1 MKRIYI
7 LRIIAFIL
15 ILVIPV
21 ITMNLKNNR
30 ISEIDNKKLIEISD
44 VLSGDFTTNAEE
56 FINNRIGFR
65 TTMINAYTKAM
76 DSLFNYMIHPSYQY
90 GQDGYVFSKL
100 SREGFDSEYQDTFSN
115 FILKIQDYCNSRDI
129 NFLYAVEP
137 SKTTVY
143 SEYLPIGVN
152 YQNFNLNYL
161 LDSLT
166 KNNINYVYTGDNLI
180 NAKNNYQVFD
190 KKYDANHWNETGAII
205 GISTILNKLNEI
217 DSSIDKFDINNYDIG
232 VSTHTTLPVSYFPI
246 NEETIT
252 YELKDSSNI
261 KNVDTFIDKIKISE
275 HYSNFAHY
283 INTDNT
289 EAPKI
294 LVFAGSYF
302 NNKHKF
308 LTDSFSEFILVHN
321 YQNIL
326 DIDYYINLF
335 NPDIVL
341 FESTEY
347 THNSTYFDATSMKE
361 ISYNKPLSSYS
372 NLINS
377 QFKNIDNTYKI
388 NDNYA
393 VTDLSIPLINN
404 ETLYSYVKVGDR
416 ILDCKTITD
425 DNNHQHIEISIPSSE
440 LSHIN
445 EITFYA
451 ISNNE
456 MEYSEIKINL

>member
-1 MKRIYI
+1 MY
-7 LRIIAFIL
+7 
-15 ILVIPV
+15 
-21 ITMNLKNNR
+21 
-30 ISEIDNKKLIEISD
+30 
-44 VLSGDFTTNAEE
+44 
-56 FINNRIGFR
+56 
-65 TTMINAYTKAM
+65 
-76 DSLFNYMIHPSYQY
+76 
-90 GQDGYVFSKL
+90 FSKL
-100 SREGFDSEYQDTFSN
+100 SREGFDIEYQDTFSN

-261 KNVDTFIDKIKISE
+261 KNIDTFIDKIKISE

-302 NNKHKF
+302 NNNHKF

-341 FESTEY
+341 FESIEY

-377 QFKNIDNTYKI
+377 QFTNIDNTYKI